1 MPTQLFSPKSDMK
14 LDKIFKINLSQNE
27 NVGENKIKEIIF
39 PIRENQLKLNI
50 ELTKLNQILL

>member
-1 MPTQLFSPKSDMK
+1 MK
-14 LDKIFKINLSQNE
+14 LDKIFKINLAQNE